1 MYICNSA
8 RRLKQTDSTSQHHRK
23 MITKYLSYMYLQ
35 ECKTPFQKSCF
46 SMLCELSTR
55 FQGVGSSPW
64 ESLAI
69 SKGLDKLYSAC
80 KKKKKKTW
88 RASSKFFTRILCPGL
103 WIYKRVIF
111 WAISLQNT
119 CSRTEHSGRAEVKE
133 RLFSP
138 FGLKKMKRFV
148 NTLSWQGCIET
159 GTLVPL

>member
-69 SKGLDKLYSAC
+69 SKGLDKLDSAC
-80 KKKKKKTW
+80 KKKKKKPEELHQN
-88 RASSKFFTRILCPGL
+88 SSPEFSVLVFGSIKGWFFEQFLFRTPVLEL
-103 WIYKRVIF
+103 
-111 WAISLQNT
+111 NT
-119 CSRTEHSGRAEVKE
+119 VAEL
-133 RLFSP
+133 R
-138 FGLKKMKRFV
+138 LKKDFFH
-148 NTLSWQGCIET
+148 L
-159 GTLVPL
+159 LD